1 MVEALT
7 LQLSNIWRN
16 FAAVGGA
23 SLAIPLVLFCI
34 IVMMVIPL
42 PPFLLD
48 LFFTANIALSLI
60 IVMICISA
68 LRPLD
73 FSSFPTV
80 LLFATLLRLAL
91 NVASTRV
98 VLVEGHTGSGAAG
111 SVIEAFGEFIIAGNY
126 LIGIIVF
133 SILMIINFVVVTKG
147 AGRVSEVTARF
158 TLDAMPGKQ
167 MAIDADLNAGILTK
181 EEAKLRRAEVAA
193 ESEFYGSM
201 DGASKFVKGDVIAGI
216 IILVINIVGG
226 LVIGVAFH
234 GMSLADAAQT
244 YALLTIGDGL
254 VAQIPSLLLA
264 TATAIIVTRVS
275 ADTTMHSQMKTQMGN
290 MQPLAV
296 TSGILLI
303 IGVIP
308 GMPNLM
314 FLSMAAV
321 AGGLAYLSYK
331 RSNSELEES
340 DTSESEETQSTEISE
355 LSWDDVPKV
364 DVIGLEVGYALIPLI
379 DKEQGGDLMQRIK
392 GVRKKLSHQLGFLV
406 QTVHIRDNL
415 DLTPNQYRINI
426 NGVTRGQAELMPGR
440 ELAINP
446 GVTHG
451 ALNGIETRDPAFGLE
466 ATWITPDQ
474 KEYAQ
479 TLGYTVVDAST
490 ALATHLN
497 KILQENARDL
507 IGHDEAQQLLD
518 QLATVAPKLVESLVP
533 KKISLGVFTAVLQN
547 LLEEGVPIR
556 NIKGIVEVLSH
567 SADSSQNAAELTSAV
582 RPSLGRMI
590 VQSLAEIGQDL
601 SVMTL
606 APDLEQLLH
615 NVLQQGMGGDSIE
628 PTLAE
633 QLLTN
638 LYTTSEQLVEEGIQ
652 PVLIVSPSVRPWLA
666 KFVKHR
672 VPGLVVLGFNE
683 IPDEQGI
690 RVVRTIDRKAND
702 RLEN

>member
-1 MVEALT
+1 
-7 LQLSNIWRN
+7 
-16 FAAVGGA
+16 
-23 SLAIPLVLFCI
+23 
-34 IVMMVIPL
+34 
-42 PPFLLD
+42 
-48 LFFTANIALSLI
+48 
-60 IVMICISA
+60 
-68 LRPLD
+68 
-73 FSSFPTV
+73 
-80 LLFATLLRLAL
+80 
-91 NVASTRV
+91 
-98 VLVEGHTGSGAAG
+98 
-111 SVIEAFGEFIIAGNY
+111 
-126 LIGIIVF
+126 
-133 SILMIINFVVVTKG
+133 
-147 AGRVSEVTARF
+147 
-158 TLDAMPGKQ
+158 
-167 MAIDADLNAGILTK
+167 
-181 EEAKLRRAEVAA
+181 
-193 ESEFYGSM
+193 
-201 DGASKFVKGDVIAGI
+201 
-216 IILVINIVGG
+216 
-226 LVIGVAFH
+226 
-234 GMSLADAAQT
+234 
-244 YALLTIGDGL
+244 
-254 VAQIPSLLLA
+254 
-264 TATAIIVTRVS
+264 
-275 ADTTMHSQMKTQMGN
+275 
-290 MQPLAV
+290 
-296 TSGILLI
+296 
-303 IGVIP
+303 
-308 GMPNLM
+308 
-314 FLSMAAV
+314 
-321 AGGLAYLSYK
+321 
-331 RSNSELEES
+331 
-340 DTSESEETQSTEISE
+340 
-355 LSWDDVPKV
+355 
-364 DVIGLEVGYALIPLI
+364 
-379 DKEQGGDLMQRIK
+379 MQRIK